1 MEKQFRTERN
11 QLENQGM
18 MCAHTNAVYILASE
32 ATSFTQENI
41 VGVKILL
48 EQFGGSSGKK

>member
-1 MEKQFRTERN
+1 MEKQFQTERN
-11 QLENQGM
+11 QLKNRGM
-18 MCAHTNAVYILASE
+18 MCACTNAVYILASE

-48 EQFGGSSGKK
+48 EQFGGSLGKK

>member
-1 MEKQFRTERN
+1 MEKQFQTERN

-18 MCAHTNAVYILASE
+18 MCTHTNAVYILASE
-32 ATSFTQENI
+32 ATSFTRENI

-48 EQFGGSSGKK
+48 EQFGESSGKK